1 MADLRVWDGG
11 TAEEPQSRPAP
22 RPVTVHDVLT
32 HLAGFTYGFH
42 HQHPLDE
49 IYRARGL
56 GDFSEPSFDLAEGMA
71 RLAELPLLF
80 DPGTRWNYSMS
91 TDVCGRLVE
100 VMSGVPLDAFLR
112 ERVLEDRKS
121 TRLNSSH

>member
-1 MADLRVWDGG
+1 
-11 TAEEPQSRPAP
+11 
-22 RPVTVHDVLT
+22 
-32 HLAGFTYGFH
+32 
-42 HQHPLDE
+42 
-49 IYRARGL
+49 
-56 GDFSEPSFDLAEGMA
+56 MA

-112 ERVLEDRKS
+112 ERVLDPLGMKETAFCAPESEVGRCSTLYTRGADRKLTPMAKPRSMARPPTLPSGGGGLMS
-121 TRLNSSH
+121 TTEIGQASCRGGVGQDV

>member
-1 MADLRVWDGG
+1 M
-11 TAEEPQSRPAP
+11 
-22 RPVTVHDVLT
+22 
-32 HLAGFTYGFH
+32 
-42 HQHPLDE
+42 
-49 IYRARGL
+49 YRARGL

-91 TDVCGRLVE
+91 PDVCGRLVE

-112 ERVLEDRKS
+112 ERVLDPLGMQETPFFAPESPVGQIGRAS
-121 TRLNSSH
+121 CRERGWQYG

>member
-1 MADLRVWDGG
+1 MSDL
-11 TAEEPQSRPAP
+11 SS
-22 RPVTVHDVLT
+22 DVCSSDL
-32 HLAGFTYGFH
+32 
-42 HQHPLDE
+42 
-49 IYRARGL
+49 
-56 GDFSEPSFDLAEGMA
+56 FSEPSFDLAEGMA

-112 ERVLEDRKS
+112 ERVLAPLGLQETTFSAPASVVGRCSPRSRAGRDRG
-121 TRLNSSH
+121 

>member
-1 MADLRVWDGG
+1 MTKPITSVALMMLYEEGAFLLENPIGRFIPEMADLRVWDGG

-49 IYRARGL
+49 MYRARGL
-56 GDFSEPSFDLAEGMA
+56 RSEEHTS
-71 RLAELPLLF
+71 ELPSLM
-80 DPGTRWNYSMS
+80 RISYA
-91 TDVCGRLVE
+91 
-100 VMSGVPLDAFLR
+100 AFCL
-112 ERVLEDRKS
+112 K
-121 TRLNSSH
+121 